1 MGDTNLLSAYKLIN
15 TQVVMS
21 NQKLK
26 EEIREKIEM
35 INEIHDELFQCRAE
49 NKTLRD
55 MVQKLL
61 EQFKTVTTIMMSV
74 RDQSENVFD
83 MVNREHVAIER
94 EQQSRKPVAALIYEK
109 RRAENPPHENEAAIQ
124 EEEEENRSM
133 EDYRT
138 ALSLEE
144 EQEEEEEDVED
155 EHKQEVSF
163 EPRVTLRLSLSPQ
176 LQRLSHP
183 RKSRSRGI
191 DESFET
197 IDTNSVVAVG
207 RRSQGRDSRGGG
219 RTSEE
224 ESSTEIHEPEDMDIS
239 GPVVQPT
246 ITVASPAR
254 SEAIEVDPS
263 ETLKHYTLEA
273 SSFAE
278 QSGIPSDQSTQSEL
292 IPETDQSLRPQGIK
306 RMASDSMLCSLVDR
320 EANKENSSIPAVSDD
335 TIANAC
341 CSTPVTKPRRKVGRP
356 KKRQPP
362 ISPVP
367 VVALTPLTKANL
379 LQHNISYD
387 GLLMVSNGSAR
398 NFKQELLDRSDQDSM
413 DSTDSKRPRRK
424 AAPKV
429 LKEPTLNK
437 KMRRK

>member
-1 MGDTNLLSAYKLIN
+1 MGDSNLLSAYKLIN
-15 TQVVMS
+15 SQVVMS

-94 EQQSRKPVAALIYEK
+94 EQQNRRPVAALVYEK
-109 RRAENPPHENEAAIQ
+109 RRAENPPHEHEAVIT

-144 EQEEEEEDVED
+144 DEAETDVDAD
-155 EHKQEVSF
+155 ETI
-163 EPRVTLRLSLSPQ
+163 EPRVTLKLTSLSPPQ
-176 LQRLSHP
+176 LNRLSHP
-183 RKSRSRGI
+183 RRSRNRSI

-207 RRSQGRDSRGGG
+207 RRSQSRDSRGGG

-224 ESSTEIHEPEDMDIS
+224 ESSTEVHEAEPMDIS
-239 GPVVQPT
+239 GSVVVPPT
-246 ITVASPAR
+246 ITVVSPV
-254 SEAIEVDPS
+254 AIQVDPS
-263 ETLKHYTLEA
+263 NVTNSTLEA
-273 SSFAE
+273 SSFMDP
-278 QSGIPSDQSTQSEL
+278 SGIPSDQSTQSEL
-292 IPETDQSLRPQGIK
+292 NPETDQSLRPTKIK
-306 RMASDSMLCSLVDR
+306 RMASDSMICSLVDR
-320 EANKENSSIPAVSDD
+320 EANKENSTTINDD
-335 TIANAC
+335 TIANAS
-341 CSTPVTKPRRKVGRP
+341 CSTPVMKHRNLRG

-367 VVALTPLTKANL
+367 MVSLTPLTKANL
-379 LQHNISYD
+379 LQHNISCD
-387 GLLMVSNGSAR
+387 GLLAVPNGSAR
-398 NFKQELLDRSDQDSM
+398 NVKKELDRSDQDSM
-413 DSTDSKRPRRK
+413 DSNDSKRPRRK

-437 KMRRK
+437 KLRR

>member
-1 MGDTNLLSAYKLIN
+1 MGDSNLLSAYKLIN
-15 TQVVMS
+15 SQVVMS

-61 EQFKTVTTIMMSV
+61 EQFKTVTTIMISV

-83 MVNREHVAIER
+83 MVNREHVSIER
-94 EQQSRKPVAALIYEK
+94 EQQSRKPVAALVYEK
-109 RRAENPPHENEAAIQ
+109 RRAENPPHENEAAIA
-124 EEEEENRSM
+124 EEDEENRSM

-144 EQEEEEEDVED
+144 AEVEVDAD
-155 EHKQEVSF
+155 ESF

-176 LQRLSHP
+176 LNRLTQP
-183 RKSRSRGI
+183 RRSRNRSI

-197 IDTNSVVAVG
+197 IDTNTVVAVG

-239 GPVVQPT
+239 SRSLVQPK
-246 ITVASPAR
+246 INVVSPAK
-254 SEAIEVDPS
+254 SEAIDIDPS
-263 ETLKHYTLEA
+263 SITESTLEA
-273 SSFAE
+273 SSFVDP
-278 QSGIPSDQSTQSEL
+278 SGLPSDQSTQSEL
-292 IPETDQSLRPQGIK
+292 NPETDQSLRPAKMK
-306 RMASDSMLCSLVDR
+306 RMASDSMICSLVDR
-320 EANKENSSIPAVSDD
+320 EGNKENSTTVNDD
-335 TIANAC
+335 TIANAS
-341 CSTPVTKPRRKVGRP
+341 CSTPVTKSRNLRGRG
-356 KKRQPP
+356 KKRLPP

-367 VVALTPLTKANL
+367 MVALTPLTKANL

-387 GLLMVSNGSAR
+387 GLLTMTNGSVR
-398 NFKQELLDRSDQDSM
+398 NVKKELDRSDQDSM

-437 KMRRK
+437 KLRRK

>member
-1 MGDTNLLSAYKLIN
+1 MGDANLLSAYKLIN
-15 TQVVMS
+15 SQVVMS

-61 EQFKTVTTIMMSV
+61 EQFKTVTTIMISV

-83 MVNREHVAIER
+83 MVNRDHVAIER

-109 RRAENPPHENEAAIQ
+109 RRVENPPHENEAAIP
-124 EEEEENRSM
+124 EEEDENRSM

-144 EQEEEEEDVED
+144 EEEEEQD
-155 EHKQEVSF
+155 VSF
-163 EPRVTLRLSLSPQ
+163 EPRVTIRLSMSPQ
-176 LQRLSHP
+176 LNRLSHP
-183 RKSRSRGI
+183 RKSRNRSV

-197 IDTNSVVAVG
+197 IDTNSVVAVA
-207 RRSQGRDSRGGG
+207 RRSQGRDSRGSG

-239 GPVVQPT
+239 GAAVVQPT
-246 ITVASPAR
+246 ITVVSPAK

-263 ETLKHYTLEA
+263 GTITNNTIEA
-273 SSFAE
+273 SSFVDP
-278 QSGIPSDQSTQSEL
+278 SGIPSDQSTQSEL
-292 IPETDQSLRPQGIK
+292 NPETDQSLRPPSIK
-306 RMASDSMLCSLVDR
+306 RMASDSMICSLVDR
-320 EANKENSSIPAVSDD
+320 EANKENTSLAAVNDD
-335 TIANAC
+335 TIANAS
-341 CSTPVTKPRRKVGRP
+341 CSTPVAKHRNLRGRG

-379 LQHNISYD
+379 LQHDISCD
-387 GLLMVSNGSAR
+387 GLLTVPNGGSTR
-398 NFKQELLDRSDQDSM
+398 SVKKELLDRSDQDSM
-413 DSTDSKRPRRK
+413 DSTDSRRPRRK

-429 LKEPTLNK
+429 LKEPLLNK

>member
-1 MGDTNLLSAYKLIN
+1 MGDPNLLSAYKLIN

-61 EQFKTVTTIMMSV
+61 EQFKTVTTIMISV

-83 MVNREHVAIER
+83 MVNRDHVAIER
-94 EQQSRKPVAALIYEK
+94 EQQARKPVAALVYEK
-109 RRAENPPHENEAAIQ
+109 RRAENPPHENEAAIA

-144 EQEEEEEDVED
+144 EEEEEEAEI
-155 EHKQEVSF
+155 SC

-176 LQRLSHP
+176 LNRLSHT
-183 RKSRSRGI
+183 RKSRNRSI

-239 GPVVQPT
+239 GPVVPPT
-246 ITVASPAR
+246 ITVASPAK
-254 SEAIEVDPS
+254 SEAIEVDHS
-263 ETLKHYTLEA
+263 GTVTENTLEA
-273 SSFAE
+273 SSFADP
-278 QSGIPSDQSTQSEL
+278 SGIPSDQSTQSEL
-292 IPETDQSLRPQGIK
+292 NPETDQSLRPPSIK
-306 RMASDSMLCSLVDR
+306 RMASDSMLSSLVDR
-320 EANKENSSIPAVSDD
+320 EANKENTSLAAVNDD
-335 TIANAC
+335 TIANAS
-341 CSTPVTKPRRKVGRP
+341 CSTPVTKPRRNAGRGI
-356 KKRQPP
+356 KRQPP

-387 GLLMVSNGSAR
+387 GLLTVPNGSAR
-398 NFKQELLDRSDQDSM
+398 NVKKELDRSDQDSM

-424 AAPKV
+424 AAPKM
-429 LKEPTLNK
+429 LKEPTLQK
-437 KMRRK
+437 KLRRK